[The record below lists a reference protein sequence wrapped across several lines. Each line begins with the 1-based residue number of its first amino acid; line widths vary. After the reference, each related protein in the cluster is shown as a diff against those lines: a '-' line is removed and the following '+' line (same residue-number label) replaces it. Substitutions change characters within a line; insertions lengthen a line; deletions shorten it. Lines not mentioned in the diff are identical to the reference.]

1 MVFAQPHFIA
11 HLTLTTFS
19 HETVAI
25 YNSYSYKTHNFF
37 YNPIRHELKFNWDK
51 FISNIIISRQEVKY
65 VQEIFTKWVTPA
77 SS

>member
-37 YNPIRHELKFNWDK
+37 YNPVRHELKFNWDK
-51 FISNIIISRQEVKY
+51 FIFQHYNK
-65 VQEIFTKWVTPA
+65 
-77 SS
+77 

>member
-25 YNSYSYKTHNFF
+25 YNSYAIQPYNLWINTQNEKNRMLLNTKSYIKYFESSKNS
-37 YNPIRHELKFNWDK
+37 YWYKKLYRKEL
-51 FISNIIISRQEVKY
+51 
-65 VQEIFTKWVTPA
+65 T
-77 SS
+77 

>member
-37 YNPIRHELKFNWDK
+37 YSPIRHEIDFNDMIINSYCNIK
-51 FISNIIISRQEVKY
+51 ISK
-65 VQEIFTKWVTPA
+65 
-77 SS
+77 